1 MGKSSKDKRDLYYRR
16 AKEEGWR
23 ARSAFKL
30 LQLNEQF
37 QLFKGVKRVV
47 DLCAA
52 PGSWSQVLSRELFEN
67 QKQADAKI
75 VSVDLQPMTPI
86 EGVTTL
92 QADITHPKTLQKSL
106 EIFGGEPADCGC
118 RDGAPAVPGF
128 HDVGESIQ
136 AQLIL
141 SALQLTTCILK
152 PGGAFV
158 AKIFRGRDIDLL
170 YSQLSYLFERVICAK
185 PRSSRGTSL
194 EAFIVCL
201 GYKPREGWNPILDL
215 TKSTEE
221 FFEGANIGRSD
232 NLEHLDLPEDEERL
246 IAKFVAC
253 GDLNDVD
260 SDATY
265 TLDTNFKKLALD
277 PVQMPTAPP
286 YKKALEMKRRGDLV
300 RR

>member
-1 MGKSSKDKRDLYYRR
+1 M
-16 AKEEGWR
+16 
-23 ARSAFKL
+23 
-30 LQLNEQF
+30 
-37 QLFKGVKRVV
+37 
-47 DLCAA
+47 
-52 PGSWSQVLSRELFEN
+52 
-67 QKQADAKI
+67 
-75 VSVDLQPMTPI
+75 
-86 EGVTTL
+86 
-92 QADITHPKTLQKSL
+92 
-106 EIFGGEPADCGC
+106 
-118 RDGAPAVPGF
+118 
-128 HDVGESIQ
+128 
-136 AQLIL
+136 
-141 SALQLTTCILK
+141 K

-185 PRSSRGTSL
+185 PISSSCTSL